1 MGIWHIWPFSWFI
14 RRRAI
19 KKTAKGMMTGLTL
32 PSRNWFTLGTA
43 IAIASLVPIAQS
55 RAQQAKPKLSVEE
68 RIGKTLGPILVRAA
82 LLEGANEELQAIV
95 EQRDRTIAELKAQI
109 ESLKKPAE
117 APQ

>member
-1 MGIWHIWPFSWFI
+1 MRFLFKNHVPEPYERYLKRSAPWLF
-14 RRRAI
+14 A
-19 KKTAKGMMTGLTL
+19 AAV
-32 PSRNWFTLGTA
+32 A
-43 IAIASLVPIAQS
+43 IAATPAVG
-55 RAQQAKPKLSVEE
+55 QQAKPKLSVEE